1 MNGPE
6 IICLSL
12 LIVAIVLVAFAA
24 GLVHLGF
31 TPTVG
36 VGSW

>member
-12 LIVAIVLVAFAA
+12 MIVAILLVAFAA
-24 GLVHLGF
+24 GLVSIGF